1 MSARC
6 PITGS
11 CPFRRRQAEGD
22 GKKVAGRSLLQV
34 LSGRDALK
42 SDCLST
48 QARQPAILNAL
59 PRLRRCL
66 ALGLYW
72 HLCLNRR
79 NTNELAREQQAI
91 KRLASLED
99 VTGALLLLTSDDA
112 AFITGQAIVVD
123 GAQNPV
129 G

>member
-1 MSARC
+1 
-6 PITGS
+6 
-11 CPFRRRQAEGD
+11 RRQAEGD
-22 GKKVAGRSLLQV
+22 GKSFLQV

-48 QARQPAILNAL
+48 RARQPAILNAST
-59 PRLRRCL
+59 RLRRCL

-79 NTNELAREQQAI
+79 NKNELTREQQAI

-99 VTGALLLLTSDDA
+99 VTGALLFLTSDDA
-112 AFITGQAIVVD
+112 ALITGQAIVVD